1 MNTYTVDKG
10 GHGHYEEI
18 WKWFCEHERN
28 NKTVV
33 CIYIKFRNQVA
44 NDEPMNLLILRVRG
58 QRSRPSLTSMEILV
72 NVMNSEFSSSF
83 GSHLHC
89 SSHNVCCPWWEVKL
103 ENARSLIQDWRSRS
117 WANEYIDMLHDC
129 MLCVVFI
136 ISILFTNWQS

>member
-1 MNTYTVDKG
+1 MNTVDKG

-83 GSHLHC
+83 GSHLANIMSVAHI
-89 SSHNVCCPWWEVKL
+89 NQ
-103 ENARSLIQDWRSRS
+103 RSNWR
-117 WANEYIDMLHDC
+117 MLA
-129 MLCVVFI
+129 V
-136 ISILFTNWQS
+136 LFKIEGQGHGQMST